1 VEITSKMVRE
11 LRDITGAGVMDCKT
25 ALVESKGDMERAKE
39 MLRKKGIDIA
49 RKKSSR
55 EVKDGSI
62 FSYVHFNGRVGV
74 LLELNC
80 ETDFVARTEAFKTLG
95 KEITLQ
101 IAAMSP
107 EYISPEDVSSER
119 IAKEKEVYREQMKKE
134 GKASNIMERI
144 IEGKL
149 RKFYEEVCLLEQKY
163 IKDDSKKIKDLMNET
178 IAKVGE
184 NIVVGRFTRYELN
197 KG

>member
-1 VEITSKMVRE
+1 MVRE

-119 IAKEKEVYREQMKKE
+119 IAEEKEIYREQMKKE
-134 GKASNIMERI
+134 GKASNIMEKI

-163 IKDDSKKIKDLMNET
+163 IKDDSKKIKDLINET

>member
-1 VEITSKMVRE
+1 M
-11 LRDITGAGVMDCKT
+11 
-25 ALVESKGDMERAKE
+25 
-39 MLRKKGIDIA
+39 
-49 RKKSSR
+49 
-55 EVKDGSI
+55 
-62 FSYVHFNGRVGV
+62 
-74 LLELNC
+74 
-80 ETDFVARTEAFKTLG
+80 ARTEAFKTLG

-119 IAKEKEVYREQMKKE
+119 IAEEKEIYREQMKKE

-163 IKDDSKKIKDLMNET
+163 IKDDSKKIKDLINET

>member
-1 VEITSKMVRE
+1 MEITSKMVRE

-119 IAKEKEVYREQMKKE
+119 IAEEKEIYREQMKKE
-134 GKASNIMERI
+134 GKASNIMEKI

-163 IKDDSKKIKDLMNET
+163 IKDDSKKIKDLINET

>member
-1 VEITSKMVRE
+1 MEITSKMVRE

-119 IAKEKEVYREQMKKE
+119 IAKEKEIYREQMKKE

-163 IKDDSKKIKDLMNET
+163 IKDDSKKIKDLINET

>member
-119 IAKEKEVYREQMKKE
+119 IAKEKEIYREQMKKE

-163 IKDDSKKIKDLMNET
+163 IKDDSKKIKDLINET

>member
-1 VEITSKMVRE
+1 MEITSKMVRE

-25 ALVESKGDMERAKE
+25 ALVESKGDMEKAKE

-55 EVKDGSI
+55 EVKDGCI

-80 ETDFVARTEAFKTLG
+80 ETDFVARTEAFKALG

-119 IAKEKEVYREQMKKE
+119 ITKEKEIYREQMEKE
-134 GKASNIMERI
+134 GKTSDIMERI

-163 IKDDSKKIKDLMNET
+163 IKDDSKKIKDLINET

>member
-1 VEITSKMVRE
+1 MVRE

>member
-1 VEITSKMVRE
+1 MEITSKMVRE